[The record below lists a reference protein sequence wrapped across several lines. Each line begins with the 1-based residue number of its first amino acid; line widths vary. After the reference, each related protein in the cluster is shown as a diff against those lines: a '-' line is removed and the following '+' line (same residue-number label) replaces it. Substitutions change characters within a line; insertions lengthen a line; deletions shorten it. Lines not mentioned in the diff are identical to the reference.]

1 MLKKAYLYFSITALL
16 ILFFS
21 LSIMAFESDSFFTE
35 EEQGP
40 EFSYSGEL
48 FPEYRLFS
56 DDDNQG
62 NIDLDLELAYQTDNY
77 DLKAL
82 IDYTTGA
89 RKEFDLAEAFVQY
102 YAGEYQILL
111 GKKRLVWGKGD
122 KVHVVDQIN
131 AEDMSDFVNPD
142 YLDRQLGEEML
153 KIDRYFRDGQALLEF
168 VYTPEFT
175 AHRLADDS
183 DSELGNWVINPFAS
197 VSLEDI
203 SSLTGYSQSRI
214 IHKVEDAFPDYNN
227 QLALRFTDSRQGID
241 YGFTYYHG
249 YLRDPSYDK
258 AVLLSAVGNSAQ
270 LDSDKFEELLT
281 AADLHYD
288 EVDMLGA
295 ELATVWRTINTR
307 FELAYFRTDDIS
319 GNDPVVR
326 NNKIAWV
333 IGGDRDLPISN
344 LNLNVQFTGQKILD
358 SAEIKDSGISDLEYN
373 DDGDYTTNRLIVKL
387 EDSYQNET
395 VVPEL
400 TWIYNLE
407 DEDYSLESK
416 LDYKLQDDLHLELA
430 HKIFSGDAGTTF
442 GQFKDNDFTSLGLR
456 YSF

>member
-1 MLKKAYLYFSITALL
+1 MVKKGFIFLSIALL
-16 ILFFS
+16 ILPVIT
-21 LSIMAFESDSFFTE
+21 LTTMAFESDSFFA

-40 EFSYSGEL
+40 EFMYSGEL
-48 FPEYRLFS
+48 YPEYRLFK

-62 NIDLDLELAYQTDNY
+62 NMNLDLDLAYQTDNY

-89 RKEFDLAEAFVQY
+89 REELSLTEGFIQY
-102 YAGEYQILL
+102 YAGDYQVLL

-122 KVHVVDQIN
+122 KVHVIDQIN
-131 AEDMSDFVNPD
+131 AEDMSDFINPD
-142 YLDRQLGEEML
+142 YLERQVGEEML
-153 KIDRYFRDGQALLEF
+153 KVDRYFRSGQAILEF
-168 VYTPEFT
+168 VYAPEFSP
-175 AHRLADDS
+175 HKLADDV
-183 DSELGNWVINPFAS
+183 DSELGNWIINPFS
-197 VSLEDI
+197 TISLEDI

-214 IHKVEDAFPDYNN
+214 IHKVEDAFPDYDN
-227 QLALRFTDSRQGID
+227 QLALRFTDSQRGVD
-241 YGFTYYHG
+241 YGITYYHG

-258 AVLLSAVGNSAQ
+258 AVLLSAVGKM
-270 LDSDKFEELLT
+270 DSDKFEKLLT
-281 AADLHYD
+281 AVDLHYD

-307 FELAYFRTDDIS
+307 FEVAYFRTDDLS
-319 GNDPVVR
+319 GKDPVVR
-326 NNKIAWV
+326 NNKIAWL

-344 LNLNVQFTGQKILD
+344 LNLNIQLTGEKILN
-358 SAEIKDSGISDLEYN
+358 SSEVKDNGISDLEYN
-373 DDGDYTTNRLIVKL
+373 EDDDYTTNRLIVKL

-395 VVPEL
+395 IIPEL

-407 DEDYSLESK
+407 DEDYSLEGK

>member
-1 MLKKAYLYFSITALL
+1 MVKKGFIILPIALL
-16 ILFFS
+16 ILS
-21 LSIMAFESDSFFTE
+21 VITLTTMAFDSDSFFV

-40 EFSYSGEL
+40 ELTYSGEL
-48 FPEYRLFS
+48 YPEYRLFN

-62 NIDLDLELAYQTDNY
+62 NIDFDLELAYQTDNY

-89 RKEFDLAEAFVQY
+89 RRELNLTEGFIQY
-102 YAGEYQILL
+102 YAGDYQVLL

-122 KVHVVDQIN
+122 KVHVIDQIN

-142 YLDRQLGEEML
+142 YLERQVGEEMFKL
-153 KIDRYFRDGQALLEF
+153 DRYFRSGQALLEF
-168 VYTPEFT
+168 VYTPEFN
-175 AHRLADDS
+175 AHNLADDP
-183 DSELGNWVINPFAS
+183 DSELGNWVINPFS
-197 VSLEDI
+197 SISLADI

-214 IHKVEDAFPDYNN
+214 IHKVEDAFPDYDN
-227 QLALRFTDSRQGID
+227 QLALHFTDSRQGID

-258 AVLLSAVGNSAQ
+258 TVLLSAAGNSAQ

-281 AADLHYD
+281 AVDLHYD

-307 FELAYFRTDDIS
+307 FEAAYFRTDDLS
-319 GNDPVVR
+319 GNDPLAR

-344 LNLNVQFTGQKILD
+344 LNLNIQLTGEKILN
-358 SAEIKDSGISDLEYN
+358 SSEIKDNGISDLEYN
-373 DDGDYTTNRLIVKL
+373 EDDDYTTNRLIVKL

-395 VVPEL
+395 IVPEL
-400 TWIYNLE
+400 TWIYNLKG
-407 DEDYSLESK
+407 EDYSLEGK
-416 LDYKLQDDLHLELA
+416 LDYKIQDDLHLELA
-430 HKIFSGDAGTTF
+430 HKIFSGDIGTTF
-442 GQFKDNDFTSLGLR
+442 GQFKDNDFTSLGLK